1 MNFVPV
7 IQSQGTLQSCSSPI
21 SFLLYFPISFTKY
34 RSSHSIN
41 IVNEIVEFISKS
53 EFLEVSILA
62 FIVILAQLIILLVK
76 TYLKY
81 WQDLTILQVQK
92 LMPVR

>member
-7 IQSQGTLQSCSSPI
+7 IQSQGIYFAILQFSDFI
-21 SFLLYFPISFTKY
+21 VVIFSFTKY

-53 EFLEVSILA
+53 EFLEVSILTFRA
-62 FIVILAQLIILLVK
+62 ILAQLIILLVK

-81 WQDLTILQVQK
+81 WQNLTILQVQK